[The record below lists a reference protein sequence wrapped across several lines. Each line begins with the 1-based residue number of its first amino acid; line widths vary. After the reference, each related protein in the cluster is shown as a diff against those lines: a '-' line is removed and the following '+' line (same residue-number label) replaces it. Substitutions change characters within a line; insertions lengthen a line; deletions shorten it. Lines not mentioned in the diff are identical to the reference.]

1 MVRASGRELRGF
13 PNSELSGIRILLLPN
28 YQIML
33 GLKCA
38 RIAFTTVITLLWPFL
53 ILHSELGVL
62 PVLNVHFPDLVNT
75 AVLGKNVLKT
85 EHDLNKAL
93 KNNDD

>member
-13 PNSELSGIRILLLPN
+13 QNSELSGIRILLLPN

-33 GLKCA
+33 GLKCP
-38 RIAFTTVITLLWPFL
+38 RIAFTTVITLLWPFS

-75 AVLGKNVLKT
+75 AVLGKNVMKT
-85 EHDLNKAL
+85 EHYQNKAL
-93 KNNDD
+93 KSNDY

>member
-53 ILHSELGVL
+53 ILHSELVL
-62 PVLNVHFPDLVNT
+62 PVLNVHFPDLVST

-85 EHDLNKAL
+85 EHYLNKAL
-93 KNNDD
+93 KSNDD